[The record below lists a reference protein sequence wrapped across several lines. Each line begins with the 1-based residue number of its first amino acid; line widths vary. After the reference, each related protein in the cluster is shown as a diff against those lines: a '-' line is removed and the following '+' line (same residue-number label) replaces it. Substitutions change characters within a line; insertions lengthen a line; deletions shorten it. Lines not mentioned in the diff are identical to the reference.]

1 MLRRSVYGLHNTACA
16 HAGACGTF
24 IPLAFAAALCLYGP
38 QATAQQ
44 PAAQQ
49 SGTAAAAPAT
59 EQRSPLA
66 AEGGPV
72 GHPQNTEADEERVG
86 TTLAAADP
94 SPVDPAQAQVC
105 QGVGPSAPR
114 SLARTQQAHCILVSA
129 Q

>member
-49 SGTAAAAPAT
+49 SGTAAAPSAT
-59 EQRSPLA
+59 EQHSPQA
-66 AEGGPV
+66 AGGPE
-72 GHPQNTEADEERVG
+72 GHPQNTEADEERAD
-86 TTLAAADP
+86 TTLAAAGP
-94 SPVDPAQAQVC
+94 SPVDPVQAQVC
-105 QGVGPSAPR
+105 QGVGPNIPR
-114 SLARTQQAHCILVSA
+114 SLARTQQAHCILVAA